1 MNIERILDDRYM
13 VFLSKEET
21 ETLKL
26 LASTFHKGN
35 KSVTLKEI
43 ISEGFEVSLSVKQ
56 LLEDTEHQSDI
67 TKRFCETQ
75 LDNVHRRWKD
85 KNNGNTRDT
94 E

>member
-1 MNIERILDDRYM
+1 MNIERLLDDRYI
-13 VFLSKEET
+13 VFLTKEET

-35 KSVTLKEI
+35 KPMTLREI

-56 LLEDTEHQSDI
+56 LLEDTEQQSDI
-67 TKRFCETQ
+67 LTGHCETQ
-75 LDNVHRRWKD
+75 LDKVDRRWQD
-85 KNNGNTRDT
+85 KQQ